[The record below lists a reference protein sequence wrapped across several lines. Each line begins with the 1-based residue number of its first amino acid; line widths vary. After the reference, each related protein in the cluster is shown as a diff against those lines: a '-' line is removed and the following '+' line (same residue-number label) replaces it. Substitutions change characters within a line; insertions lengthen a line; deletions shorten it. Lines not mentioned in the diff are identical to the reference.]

1 VSTAGQQAAGS
12 AESARIRDPDRRDKI
27 LQAAAELVARRGY
40 HAVSLADI
48 GAAAGIVGS
57 GVYRHFTS
65 KSAILVALLDQVMD
79 RLLAGAARIVASGQ
93 DDALVLEA
101 LVADQAAFAVD
112 DRYLVQLYQREVH
125 TLPESDR
132 RRLRRL
138 QRHYVEEW
146 VHVLAG
152 LRPELT
158 DGETRATVHAAI
170 GAIQSVASYNS
181 GLPRGQQLALLSG
194 IAQACLSPLPG
205 PPARRRQPA

>member
-1 VSTAGQQAAGS
+1 MSTGAQPAAVSVADG
-12 AESARIRDPDRRDKI
+12 ARVRDPGRREKI

-65 KSAILVALLDQVMD
+65 KSAILVALLDQVMA
-79 RLLAGAARIVASGQ
+79 RLLDNAAAIVAGGQ
-93 DDALVLEA
+93 DDALVLRA
-101 LVADQAAFAVD
+101 LVADQVAFAVD
-112 DRYLVQLYQREVH
+112 GRYLVRLYQREVH

-158 DGETRATVHAAI
+158 DGEARATVHAAI
-170 GAIQSVASYNS
+170 GAIQSVASYDS
-181 GLPRGQQLALLSG
+181 GLPRAQQHALLT
-194 IAQACLSPLPG
+194 AVAHACLRPG
-205 PPARRRQPA
+205 